1 MADLIADESLAAER
15 AARRRSRDAFWS
27 RVLAGAAVILLA
39 NGIFGERGLTET
51 LRARR
56 SYVASRADL
65 DRLRRENAALR
76 EQAERL
82 RYDAS
87 TIEAVARGELGL
99 IRRGEILVTIRT
111 LPQ

>member
-1 MADLIADESLAAER
+1 MTDLTADESLASER

-27 RVLAGAAVILLA
+27 RVLAGAAIVLLA

-56 SYVASRADL
+56 SYAAARADL
-65 DRLRRENAALR
+65 DRLRRDNAALR
-76 EQAERL
+76 GEADRL
-82 RYDAS
+82 RHDPS

-99 IRRGEILVTIRT
+99 IRRGEIVVTIHT
-111 LPQ
+111 LPK